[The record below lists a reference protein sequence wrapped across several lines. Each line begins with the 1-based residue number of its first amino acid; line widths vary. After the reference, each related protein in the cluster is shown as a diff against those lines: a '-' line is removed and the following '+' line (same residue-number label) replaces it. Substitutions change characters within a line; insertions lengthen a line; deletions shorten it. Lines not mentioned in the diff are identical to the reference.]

1 MGLSLIRRLA
11 GACGLA
17 LALCALASP
26 ALAQGSGRVLGEVTD
41 SATGAPIMGASISIV
56 GREQPRTITNDAGR
70 FILTAVP
77 LGRQDFLIE
86 MIGYRPTTLEGV
98 QVRSGQ
104 AVQLT
109 ASLVVAPIE
118 VPGVTVQGE
127 RVRLI
132 EPEVVASHEVVLG
145 RELRELP
152 VDAIEE
158 AIELTPGVSD
168 GHFRGGRVGQ
178 ETYVVDGLA
187 LKNQLEG
194 STQGAALELAPS
206 SLEEIEVLTGGFG
219 AEYGSALSG
228 VVSLV
233 TRRGSTERWESAASI
248 RTDHW
253 APESL
258 FQGFTGVSANAGG
271 PVSFLGEGSTL
282 FVDVLAQGMGDAD
295 PRARG
300 LACVAPG
307 DGDALLDA
315 RIAQLRETAPALYC
329 PYSDASL
336 PQQQGDKMIGFLRFD
351 RPLAST
357 LNLTTSL
364 LYNRTQQELY
374 TPELKYADEYRL
386 GQRSQGALGQV
397 ALDWSRHVMGRAV
410 HLTARGAAMR
420 LDRHLGVVDPVW
432 RDEHTTIAGVSLSPF
447 EFLGEEFVHEPINEQ
462 LASGFPVPGY
472 VAPVGMLGSPFGPAG
487 EGLFVTEGGSG
498 IANWSRTEFVG
509 GDVVGEMLHADGALV
524 RAGANTRFY
533 RVQTYERVQSWL
545 PGSSLNYALFFPATV
560 SGFGEYRMV
569 IAEEFQVQFGLRL
582 EMFRSGIGVSRD
594 PDDFLAPIVDTE
606 WKWSLMPR
614 IGFAGAI
621 PGSDGRAS
629 FKLNYGRVAQPPDFR
644 FFLDTTIGD
653 SLRTDIR
660 RQGNPNLGF
669 EEGRSYEIAGS
680 YLVTPSVGLTVTA
693 FRKELLRLVSGGIR
707 FEGAEE
713 GTFSTGDH
721 GTVHGIEFST
731 RARWQAVAMRLSYA
745 LQKAEGVTSG
755 VFGGDSAVDQNQ
767 TITYPLSFDRRHAI
781 DASVFY
787 GRAAGDKDS
796 PWSVGLTSTVH
807 SGYPFDR
814 RAAAGAVAARASYL
828 PWTAVLDLRA
838 SRDVGTFGCE
848 ACRWRVMID
857 GRNLLGRDNVIA
869 LRRDN
874 ASLAPSVASLDSIAD
889 GFSIAEGIPR
899 ESARYSAHA
908 DIDADGVI
916 TPDEFRT
923 ARWAAALDR
932 SDPSL
937 FFGEAR
943 QVRLGLEVS
952 F

>member
-1 MGLSLIRRLA
+1 MGLALIRRLA
-11 GACGLA
+11 IAALLLA
-17 LALCALASP
+17 AAAVP
-26 ALAQGSGRVLGEVTD
+26 AAAQGTGRVLGTVTD
-41 SATGAPIMGASISIV
+41 SATGQPLMGVTISLA

-77 LGRQDFLIE
+77 LGLQDIE
-86 MIGYRPTTLEGV
+86 VEMVGYRTTTIGE
-98 QVRSGQ
+98 VRVGSSRP
-104 AVQLT
+104 VEVT
-109 ASLVVAPIE
+109 ISLVSTPIE
-118 VPGVTVQGE
+118 VEGVLVEAE

-132 EPEVVASHEVVLG
+132 EPEVVASHEIVIG

-152 VDAIEE
+152 VDRIEE

-206 SLEEIEVLTGGFG
+206 SLEEIEVMTGGFG
-219 AEYGSALSG
+219 AEHGSALSG
-228 VVSLV
+228 VVSVV
-233 TRRGSTERWESAASI
+233 TRRGGSERWESSATVRSDA
-248 RTDHW
+248 W

-258 FQGFTGVSANAGG
+258 FQGFTGLSMNAGG
-271 PVSFLGEGSTL
+271 PVSLLGRGSTL

-300 LACVAPG
+300 LACVEPE
-307 DGDALLDA
+307 DGDAALTA
-315 RIAQLRETAPALYC
+315 GIESLRASAERLYC

-336 PQQQGDKMIGFLRFD
+336 PHQQGDKLIGFLRFD
-351 RPLAST
+351 RPVTPA
-357 LNLTTSL
+357 LNLTGSL

-386 GQRSQGALGQV
+386 GQRSQGALGQL
-397 ALDWSRHVMGRAV
+397 AFDWSRHVMGRAV

-420 LDRHLGVVDPVW
+420 LDRHLGVIDPEW
-432 RDEHTTIAGVSLSPF
+432 REGHTSIAGVSLTPF
-447 EFLGEEFVHEPINEQ
+447 EFLGEDFVHTPINEQ
-462 LASGFPVPGY
+462 LASALPVPGY
-472 VAPVGMLGSPFGPAG
+472 VTPGGVLGSPFGPAA

-509 GDVVGEMLHADGALV
+509 GDLVGEMLHADGAMV

-533 RVQTYERVQSWL
+533 RVQTYERVQGWL

-560 SGFGEYRMV
+560 SGFGEYRMIV
-569 IAEEFQVQFGLRL
+569 AEEFQVQFGMRL

-594 PDDFLAPIVDTE
+594 PDNYLAPVADTE

-629 FKLNYGRVAQPPDFR
+629 FKLSYGRVAQPPDFR

-669 EEGRSYEIAGS
+669 EEGRSYEVGGS
-680 YLVTPSVGLTVTA
+680 YLVTPSIGVTVTA

-721 GTVHGIEFST
+721 GEVMGIEVST
-731 RARWQAVAMRLSYA
+731 RARWQSLALRLGYA

-755 VFGGDSAVDQNQ
+755 VFGGDTAVDNDQS
-767 TITYPLSFDRRHAI
+767 ITFPLAFDRRHAF
-781 DASVFY
+781 DASAFY
-787 GRAAGDKDS
+787 GQAAGDKES
-796 PWSVGLTSTVH
+796 PWSAGITSTVH
-807 SGYPFDR
+807 SGYPFDL
-814 RAAAGAVAARASYL
+814 RAAAGESAAHATYL

-838 SRDVGTFGCE
+838 SRDIGSFACTS
-848 ACRWRVMID
+848 CRWRVTFD
-857 GRNLLGRDNVIA
+857 ARNLLGRENVIA

-874 ASLAPSVASLDSIAD
+874 ASLAPSAAALDSIAD
-889 GFSIAEGIPR
+889 AVVITEGIPR
-899 ESARYSAHA
+899 ESPRYSAHA
-908 DIDADGVI
+908 DLDGDGVI
-916 TPDEFRT
+916 SAAEFRT

-937 FFGEAR
+937 FFGEPR
-943 QVRLGLEVS
+943 QVRIGLEVN

>member
-1 MGLSLIRRLA
+1 MV
-11 GACGLA
+11 GLA
-17 LALCALASP
+17 LLGLAP
-26 ALAQGSGRVLGEVTD
+26 EAAAQGTGRLLGTVTD
-41 SATGAPIMGASISIV
+41 SASGQPIMGVSI
-56 GREQPRTITNDAGR
+56 RLADRDQPRTVTNDAGR

-77 LGRQDFLIE
+77 AGPQDVVVE
-86 MIGYRPTTLEGV
+86 MVGFRSTRLNDV
-98 QVRSGQ
+98 QVRSNE
-104 AVQLT
+104 AV
-109 ASLVVAPIE
+109 VVTVTLAIAPIE
-118 VPGVTVQGE
+118 VEGIIVEGE

-132 EPEVVASHEVVLG
+132 EPEIVASHEIVVG

-194 STQGAALELAPS
+194 STQGAALELSPT
-206 SLEEIEVLTGGFG
+206 SLEEIEVITGGFG

-228 VVSLV
+228 VVSVV
-233 TRRGSTERWESAASI
+233 TRRGSTERWEGNAGL

-258 FQGFTGVSANAGG
+258 FHGFTGVSANAGG
-271 PVSFLGEGSTL
+271 PVAFLGSGSTL
-282 FVDVLAQGMGDAD
+282 FVDVLAHAMGDAD

-300 LACVAPG
+300 LACVEGA
-307 DGDALLDA
+307 DGDATLAA
-315 RIAQLRETAPALYC
+315 RIEVLRADAPGLYC
-329 PYSDASL
+329 PYSDAAL
-336 PQQQGDKMIGFLRFD
+336 PQQQGDKLIGFLRLD
-351 RPLAST
+351 RPLTST

-374 TPELKYADEYRL
+374 TPELKYANEYRL
-386 GQRSQGALGQV
+386 GQRGQGALGQM
-397 ALDWSRHVMGRAV
+397 ALDWSRHVMGQAV

-420 LDRHLGVVDPVW
+420 LDRHLGVVDPEW
-432 RDEHTTIAGVSLSPF
+432 RANRTTIGGFSPAPF
-447 EFLGEEFVHEPINEQ
+447 EFLGEDFVHAPINEQ
-462 LASGFPVPGY
+462 LASGLPVPGY
-472 VAPVGMLGSPFGPAG
+472 VTPGGRLGSPFGPAA

-509 GDVVGEMLHADGALV
+509 ADVVGEMLHADGALM
-524 RAGANTRFY
+524 RAGASTRFY

-560 SGFGEYRMV
+560 SGFGEYRMIV
-569 IAEEFQVQFGLRL
+569 AEEFQVQFGMRL
-582 EMFRSGIGVSRD
+582 EMFRSGIGVSQD
-594 PDDFLAPIVDTE
+594 PDNYLAPVVDTE

-614 IGFAGAI
+614 IGVAGAI

-629 FKLNYGRVAQPPDFR
+629 FRMSYGRVAQPPDFR

-669 EEGRSYEIAGS
+669 EEGRSYELGAS
-680 YLVTPSVGLTVTA
+680 YLVTPSIGVNVTA

-721 GTVHGIEFST
+721 GTVNGVEVST
-731 RARWQAVAMRLSYA
+731 RARWRSISARFGYA

-755 VFGGDSAVDQNQ
+755 VFGGDSTVDDDQ
-767 TITYPLSFDRRHAI
+767 TITFPLSFDRRHAI
-781 DASVFY
+781 DAAVFY
-787 GRAAGDKDS
+787 GQAAGDKES
-796 PWSVGLTSTVH
+796 PWSLAVTSTVH

-814 RAAAGAVAARASYL
+814 RAAAGEAEARATYL
-828 PWTAVLDLRA
+828 PWTAILDLRA
-838 SRDVGTFGCE
+838 SRDVGTFACG
-848 ACRWRVMID
+848 ACRWRVTFD
-857 GRNLLGRDNVIA
+857 ARNLLGRENVIA

-874 ASLAPSVASLDSIAD
+874 ASLAPSVAALDSIAD
-889 GFSIAEGIPR
+889 DFRINEAIPR
-899 ESARYSAHA
+899 ESVRYSAHA
-908 DIDADGVI
+908 DLDDDGMI
-916 TPDEFRT
+916 TPAEFRT

-943 QVRLGLEVS
+943 QVRLGLEVA

>member
-1 MGLSLIRRLA
+1 M
-11 GACGLA
+11 
-17 LALCALASP
+17 
-26 ALAQGSGRVLGEVTD
+26 AQGTGRVLGEVTD
-41 SATGAPIMGASISIV
+41 SATGEPIMGASVSIV
-56 GREQPRTITNDAGR
+56 GHDQPRTITNDAGR

-86 MIGYRPTTLEGV
+86 MIGYRPTTLQGV

-104 AVQLT
+104 PAQIT

-118 VPGVTVQGE
+118 VAGVVVQGE

-152 VDAIEE
+152 VDAVEE

-233 TRRGSTERWESAASI
+233 TRRGNTRRWESAASI

-253 APESL
+253 APEAL
-258 FQGFTGVSANAGG
+258 FQGFTGVSVNAGG
-271 PVSFLGEGSTL
+271 PVSFLGDGTTL

-300 LACVAPG
+300 LACVAVG

-315 RIAQLRETAPALYC
+315 RIGELRETAPALYC
-329 PYSDASL
+329 PYSDVSL
-336 PQQQGDKMIGFLRFD
+336 PQQQGDKMIGFLRLD
-351 RPLAST
+351 RPLART

-420 LDRHLGVVDPVW
+420 LDRHLGVVDPAW
-432 RDEHTTIAGVSLSPF
+432 RADRTTIAGFSLSPF
-447 EFLGEEFVHEPINEQ
+447 EFLGEDFVHEPINEQ

-472 VAPVGMLGSPFGPAG
+472 VAPAGTLGSPFGPAG

-560 SGFGEYRMV
+560 SGFGEYRMI
-569 IAEEFQVQFGLRL
+569 IAEDFQIQFGLRL
-582 EMFRSGIGVSRD
+582 EMFRSGIGVSRE
-594 PDDFLAPIVDTE
+594 PDDFLAPVVDTD

-629 FKLNYGRVAQPPDFR
+629 FKLSYGRVAQPPDFR

-669 EEGRSYEIAGS
+669 EEGRSYEIGGS
-680 YLVTPSVGLTVTA
+680 YLVTPSIGLTVTA

-721 GTVHGIEFST
+721 GTVHGIEFSA
-731 RARWQAVAMRLSYA
+731 RARWQAVAMRLGYA

-755 VFGGDSAVDQNQ
+755 VFGGDSAVDVNQ

-796 PWSVGLTSTVH
+796 PWSIGLTSTVH

-814 RAAAGAVAARASYL
+814 RAAAGEVAARANYL

-838 SRDVGTFGCE
+838 SREVGTFGCDV
-848 ACRWRVMID
+848 CRWRVMVD

-889 GFSIAEGIPR
+889 GLTIAEGIPR
-899 ESARYSAHA
+899 ESTRYSAHA

-916 TPDEFRT
+916 TPAEFRT

>member
-1 MGLSLIRRLA
+1 MDLTLIRRVALPC
-11 GACGLA
+11 GAA

-26 ALAQGSGRVLGEVTD
+26 GLAQGTGRVLGEVTD
-41 SATGAPIMGASISIV
+41 SVSGEPIMGASIRIV

-77 LGRQDFLIE
+77 LGRQDFLVE
-86 MIGYRPTTLEGV
+86 MVGYRSTTLQGV
-98 QVRSGQ
+98 QVRAGQ
-104 AVQLT
+104 PVQLV
-109 ASLVVAPIE
+109 AALAPAPIE
-118 VPGVTVQGE
+118 VEGVTVEGE

-132 EPEVVASHEVVLG
+132 EPDVVASHEVVLG
-145 RELRELP
+145 RQLRELP
-152 VDAIEE
+152 LDAIEE

-219 AEYGSALSG
+219 AEHGSALSG
-228 VVSLV
+228 VVSIV
-233 TRRGSTERWESAASI
+233 TRRGSTERWQGAAGL

-253 APESL
+253 APENL
-258 FQGFTGVSANAGG
+258 FQGFTGVSLNAGG
-271 PVSFLGEGSTL
+271 PLRFLGDGSTL
-282 FVDVLAQGMGDAD
+282 FVDVLAHGMGDAD

-300 LACVAPG
+300 LACVEPG
-307 DGDALLDA
+307 DGDDALDA
-315 RIAQLRETAPALYC
+315 RIAELRANTPSLYC
-329 PYSDASL
+329 PYSDTSL
-336 PQQQGDKMIGFLRFD
+336 PQQQGDKLIGFARFD
-351 RPLAST
+351 RPLGDA

-420 LDRHLGVVDPVW
+420 LDRHLGVVDPAW
-432 RDEHTTIAGVSLSPF
+432 RADRTTVAGVSLSPF
-447 EFLGEEFVHEPINEQ
+447 EFLGEDFVHEPINEQ
-462 LASGFPVPGY
+462 LASGLPVPGY
-472 VAPVGMLGSPFGPAG
+472 VTPSGTLGSPFGPAG

-498 IANWSRTEFVG
+498 IANWSRTEFAG
-509 GDVVGEMLHADGALV
+509 GDLVGEMLHADGGLV
-524 RAGANTRFY
+524 RAGANARFY

-545 PGSSLNYALFFPATV
+545 AGSSLNYALFFPATV
-560 SGFGEYRMV
+560 SGFGEYRMIV
-569 IAEEFQVQFGLRL
+569 AEQFQIQFGMRL

-594 PDDFLAPIVDTE
+594 PDDFLAPVADTE

-629 FKLNYGRVAQPPDFR
+629 FKLSYGRVAQPPDFR

-653 SLRTDIR
+653 SLRTDVR

-669 EEGRSYEIAGS
+669 EEGRSYEVGGS
-680 YLVTPSVGLTVTA
+680 YLVTPSIGVSVTA
-693 FRKELLRLVSGGIR
+693 FRKELLRLVSGAIR

-721 GTVHGIEFST
+721 GTVQGIEFSA
-731 RARWQAVAMRLSYA
+731 RARWSSVAARLGYA

-755 VFGGDSAVDQNQ
+755 VFGPDSTIDNDQ
-767 TITYPLSFDRRHAI
+767 TVTYPLSFDRRHAI
-781 DASVFY
+781 DASVYF
-787 GRAAGDKDS
+787 GQAAGDDDS
-796 PWSVGLTSTVH
+796 PWSASLTSTVH

-814 RAAAGAVAARASYL
+814 RAAAGEAQARARYL
-828 PWTAVLDLRA
+828 PWTAVLDLRVT
-838 SRDVGTFGCE
+838 RDIGTYGCNR
-848 ACRWRVMID
+848 CRWRVMLD
-857 GRNLLGRDNVIA
+857 GRNLLGRENVLA

-874 ASLAPSVASLDSIAD
+874 ASLAPSVALLDSIAD
-889 GFSIAEGIPR
+889 AVVINADIPR
-899 ESARYSAHA
+899 ESPRYSAHA
-908 DIDADGVI
+908 DLDADGVI
-916 TPDEFRT
+916 TPAEFRT

-937 FFGEAR
+937 LIGEAR